1 MNRIKPLAALALATV
16 LLAACT
22 KTSSSSTTTST
33 VPSATTSI
41 SASVAAVDAAT
52 YADGLCT
59 SINDWQ
65 QSLSDGN
72 KTFQDAIGNGTP
84 TPQTVKDALETYLT
98 STVQA
103 TQTMLDQI
111 QALGSPPGAEETT
124 AAITTAL
131 TNVKT
136 LFESVLSS
144 VQSLDTTN
152 PASMA
157 SALTDLVPQLQQ
169 GAQDVSDALSAIPDG
184 ELKTAIQSNP
194 NCQAA

>member
-1 MNRIKPLAALALATV
+1 MNRIRPLAALALATV

-22 KTSSSSTTTST
+22 KTSSSSTTAST
-33 VPSATTSI
+33 VPSVTTSV
-41 SASVAAVDAAT
+41 SASGATGDAAT

-72 KTFQDAIGNGTP
+72 KTFQNALSTGTP
-84 TPQTVKDALETYLT
+84 TPQAVKDALETYLT
-98 STVQA
+98 STVQD

-111 QALGSPPGAEETT
+111 QALGPPPGAEETT

-152 PASMA
+152 PANMA

-169 GAQDVSDALSAIPDG
+169 GAKDVSDALSAIPDG